1 MIPPQKNVV
10 ITGASSGI
18 GRECALHLAAQGW
31 RVFGGVRRQADAAAL
46 YRDSGGAI
54 VPLMLDVTNAQT
66 IAVAAYQVRRQLNG
80 DGLHGLVNNA
90 GIAVGGPL
98 EFLPV
103 EQLRRQLE
111 INVVGQIAVTQAF
124 LPLLRAAT
132 GRVINISS
140 VSGRLTT
147 PFIGP
152 YSASKFALEALSDAL
167 RGELSPWGIQVI
179 SIQPGAIATPI
190 WGKSL
195 NAAGKIA
202 AELPPEAI
210 RLYGNVLPTL
220 LNTVQ
225 KTGERGIAPARVS
238 RAVAHALTARR
249 PKTRYLVGADARL
262 GALLARWVPDRL
274 RDWLILKYGGR
285 F

>member
-10 ITGASSGI
+10 ITGASTGI
-18 GRECALHLAAQGW
+18 GRECALYLAAQGW
-31 RVFGGVRRQADAAAL
+31 RVFGGVRRQADASAL
-46 YRDSGGAI
+46 QRDSGGGI
-54 VPLMLDVTNAQT
+54 QPLMLDVTNAQT

-80 DGLHGLVNNA
+80 AGLHGLVNNA

-98 EFLPV
+98 EFLPI

-111 INVVGQIAVTQAF
+111 VNVVGQIAVTQAF
-124 LPLLRAAT
+124 LPLLRAGK
-132 GRVINISS
+132 GRVVNISS
-140 VSGRLTT
+140 VSGLLAT
-147 PFIGP
+147 PFVGP

-167 RGELSPWGIQVI
+167 RGELSPWGIRVI
-179 SIQPGAIATPI
+179 TIQPGAIATPI

-195 NAAGKIA
+195 KAADKIA

-210 RLYGNVLPTL
+210 RLYGNVLPSL
-220 LNTVQ
+220 LDTVK
-225 KTGERGIAPARVS
+225 KTGERGTPPAKVS
-238 RAVAHALTARR
+238 QAVTHALTAPR

-285 F
+285 S